1 MDVFVGLFKRDAAG
15 EIVPFAFY
23 AQFEDG
29 PVALGWIRASHRE
42 LDPERSTDFLPV
54 LAHRRSLPLEDDGPT
69 ELVIE
74 ILPSGTRFS
83 AGDSLLF
90 VVQGTDIKR
99 YPKPLVYS
107 RHQSEANRGAQ
118 SLHMGGR
125 YPSHLVIPVVTTR

>member
-1 MDVFVGLFKRDAAG
+1 MGLFKRDAAG
-15 EIVPFAFY
+15 QIVPFAHY

-42 LDPERSTDFLPV
+42 LDAARSTDFLPV
-54 LAHRRSLPLEDDGPT
+54 LAHRRSLPLENDGPT

-83 AGDSLLF
+83 AGESLVL

-99 YPKPLVYS
+99 YPKPLVYA
-107 RHQSEANRGAQ
+107 RHQSDVNRGPQ
-118 SLHMGGR
+118 LLHTGGR
-125 YPSHLVIPVVTTR
+125 YPSRLVVPVVTVS